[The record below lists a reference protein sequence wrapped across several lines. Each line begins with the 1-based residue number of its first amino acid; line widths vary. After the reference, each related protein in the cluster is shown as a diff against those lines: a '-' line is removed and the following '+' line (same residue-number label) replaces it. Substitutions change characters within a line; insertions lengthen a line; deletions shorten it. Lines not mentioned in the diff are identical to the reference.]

1 MSTED
6 RIQETQSFPFSSE
19 LIQKYNSAMDLTY
32 LVMRLILL
40 PNLHKFASVN
50 DNANIRFNSLTKI
63 KSKCK
68 IQHLPRS
75 VLLVMISLGSIF
87 QFILAISA
95 SSLYLRKTKN
105 PMTMTQSKMTA
116 STTEMTSPTESFSFS
131 MQDSPRK
138 PQAGKSRGGQKPSR
152 HSLSPVGICKQAV
165 LSCLA
170 STQARC

>member
-1 MSTED
+1 MFE
-6 RIQETQSFPFSSE
+6 
-19 LIQKYNSAMDLTY
+19 
-32 LVMRLILL
+32 
-40 PNLHKFASVN
+40 
-50 DNANIRFNSLTKI
+50 I

-105 PMTMTQSKMTA
+105 PTTMTKIKMTA

-152 HSLSPVGICKQAV
+152 HSPSPVGICKQAV

-170 STQARC
+170 STQGVRKTINYQGGI